1 MEIQRE
7 VRKFIAPVIHWLYV
21 IEKTNIK
28 KTWSIIIH
36 KIEWCSKKG
45 QWLRKTEK
53 VENSG
58 RIKPSS
64 RQGRHGKELSVCV
77 WGGGMQWEKIRSIP
91 ENLPREQ
98 QWKPFLSTVTKFN
111 FTMKMFALVSLQ
123 SCSNHLRQVHLWR
136 QKVHLGSQ

>member
-77 WGGGMQWEKIRSIP
+77 WGGGNAMGEDKEYPWKSTERTTVETISVYSNKIQLYY
-91 ENLPREQ
+91 ED
-98 QWKPFLSTVTKFN
+98 V
-111 FTMKMFALVSLQ
+111 
-123 SCSNHLRQVHLWR
+123 C
-136 QKVHLGSQ
+136 LGQPSVM